1 MKIDMTGL
9 EMGKL
14 KVVEYAGLKGGK
26 SLWKCECKCGNTC
39 YHTTTELKVHKP
51 QSCGCIQKEIA
62 KRLAPLAGKK
72 RTFKNG
78 SCANAFDSKKSAA
91 NTSGIK
97 GVSYYKKTGKW
108 RAQIRYASKNY
119 HLGLYEDINDAAAAR
134 KEAENYVKENFD
146 SLEKIKQF
154 FSERKNN

>member
-39 YHTTTELKVHKP
+39 YHITTELRVHKP

-78 SCANAFDSKKSAA
+78 SCANSFDSKKSAA

-154 FSERKNN
+154 FSERKKE